1 MGPKKK
7 RNEFYNFMMERK
19 PHIEKQLGRNVT
31 MAELTEMV
39 GNEWQNMPE
48 SERAKYRAR
57 KGGKSKEKDLWH
69 TYDSWGIPLAAIQQE
84 EEAKR
89 HKMQNMCKEI
99 SETVNRA
106 MSANAL
112 QKKSFFIITT
122 SYYVRTICGD
132 CVPAELGLL
141 QFSFE
146 SGIMK
151 ELSYI
156 FQCNLPRGYRY
167 EAVVHTEKTHNLPFT
182 NPQATSGYKWAFQD
196 IVNFVGK
203 EGTKVPPLYTIEE
216 EQEHT
221 ETILQKLDGGGD
233 EYFKIY
239 SIEQLFQEIYNSLFP
254 DYHIP
259 KSIAKDKILN
269 CGMDFHPNIPCQW
282 HQENKPDFGKYCA
295 IGCCRR
301 YVFMMCD
308 NMNLSEIFGINLK
321 EGHHLPRASVSQG
334 IVINHPRNRA
344 QMHSKTR
351 IPRDMQHKFE
361 KSKPQSEST
370 GSAVNENGSSSDE
383 ENLAKK
389 WTYGSDFPPLLGAVA
404 KSPKRNPSSYA
415 GSIQS
420 KGRGTS
426 ISGGLSSVGPDKST
440 YSSPLHVGQETSESG
455 SIQGVGRGTS
465 LADVAKLIKFPKEE
479 DSVQSVQNEVS
490 EISLGMQNVSIGGI
504 GRGIRRHQNPQAPF
518 RGLGR
523 GFRYRKEE
531 SSDKNK
537 TPQ

>member
-269 CGMDFHPNIPCQW
+269 CGMDFHPNIPCQ
-282 HQENKPDFGKYCA
+282 
-295 IGCCRR
+295 
-301 YVFMMCD
+301 
-308 NMNLSEIFGINLK
+308 
-321 EGHHLPRASVSQG
+321 
-334 IVINHPRNRA
+334 
-344 QMHSKTR
+344 MHSKTR